1 MCEELQYCDLI
12 NQAANID
19 DCYDRMVSIWPC
31 LVFVRNLLSLQVHI
45 AAFAVSAYNPY
56 FHRAGR
62 KPFNPILGETYEY
75 VDSDNGLKFIAE
87 QVSQLLNMKH
97 TAAS

>member
-1 MCEELQYCDLI
+1 MFYIYTLQRLSEELQYCDLV

-19 DCYDRMVSIWPC
+19 DCYDRMVSMIPAC
-31 LVFVRNLLSLQVHI
+31 AFSFLFSIQVHI

-56 FHRAGR
+56 YHRAGR

-75 VDSDNGLKFIAE
+75 VDSDKGLKFIAE
-87 QVSQLLNMKH
+87 QVS
-97 TAAS
+97 